1 MQSRV
6 GGSGLGA
13 LCQPELYPRQA
24 SSTSLYLENRKQD
37 LIREPPKVALLSKE
51 MLELKILQN
60 DKKPQQ
66 CGWWGLT
73 ESLCLGEDR
82 PGEAPAS
89 TGKKFTDQTAV
100 ERIRCPRGTELTC
113 GLKSC
118 APWGACRVWGDGEMS

>member
-24 SSTSLYLENRKQD
+24 SSTSLYLENREQD

-51 MLELKILQN
+51 MIELKILQN

-73 ESLCLGEDR
+73 ESLCLGEER

-89 TGKKFTDQTAV
+89 TGKKVHRSNCSGENQMPKRNGTDLWL
-100 ERIRCPRGTELTC
+100 EELCPMGSLQSL
-113 GLKSC
+113 G
-118 APWGACRVWGDGEMS
+118 

>member
-24 SSTSLYLENRKQD
+24 SSTSLYLENREQD

-51 MLELKILQN
+51 MIELKILQN

-73 ESLCLGEDR
+73 ESLWEKRGQERHL
-82 PGEAPAS
+82 PPL
-89 TGKKFTDQTAV
+89 GKKFMDQTAV

-118 APWGACRVWGDGEMS
+118 APWGACRVWGDGETS